1 MKFAASLN
9 FIGLGA
15 QPLTPEWGA
24 LVSRGSYNLDLTMW
38 ISTFSGIA
46 IALVVF
52 LLIFLAMFC
61 AMLWIPSCE
70 NASLNPQ

>member
-15 QPLTPEWGA
+15 QPPTPEWGA

-46 IALVVF
+46 IALVVISINIFGDVPRDALDPF
-52 LLIFLAMFC
+52 LR
-61 AMLWIPSCE
+61 E
-70 NASLNPQ
+70 R